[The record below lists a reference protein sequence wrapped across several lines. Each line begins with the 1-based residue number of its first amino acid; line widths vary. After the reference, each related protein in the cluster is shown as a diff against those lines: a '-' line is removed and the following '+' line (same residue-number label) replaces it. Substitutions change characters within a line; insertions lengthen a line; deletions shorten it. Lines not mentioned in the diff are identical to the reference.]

1 MDGYRIEDK
10 LMNAG
15 IVDIPEAEY
24 RKHPS
29 LSQSGIK
36 LLLPPSCPA
45 LFRWR
50 MDNPEPHKKVFDF
63 GNAAHKEVLGIGQP
77 VRYIQGKTAK
87 GEPSDGWASKYAQ
100 DQAAEARAA
109 GEIPLLESQR
119 GVIEGMAAALRA
131 HPLAAKLL
139 DPEHGKPEQALFH
152 TDPDSGIGLRG
163 RLDWLP
169 NASSNGRMVLPDYKT
184 AASADAES
192 FANAAASYGYVIQ
205 DPFYRDLV
213 TGAGLADEVDFVFIV
228 QSKEPPF
235 LVNVIELDAEA
246 VRIGRGLIRKAIN
259 LYKACLEN
267 DYWPGY
273 GSDVELVSVPV
284 WFQRLHEDF
293 TEMSL

>member
-1 MDGYRIEDK
+1 
-10 LMNAG
+10 
-15 IVDIPEAEY
+15 
-24 RKHPS
+24 
-29 LSQSGIK
+29 
-36 LLLPPSCPA
+36 
-45 LFRWR
+45 

-63 GNAAHKEVLGIGQP
+63 GKAAHKEVLGVGQP

-87 GEPSDGWASKYAQ
+87 GEPSEGWATKYAQ
-100 DQAAEARAA
+100 EQAAEARAA

-131 HPLAAKLL
+131 HPLASKLL

-169 NASSNGRMVLPDYKT
+169 DTPSTGRMILPDYKT
-184 AASADAES
+184 AASADSES
-192 FANAAASYGYVIQ
+192 FAKAAAAYGYVIQ

-213 TGAGLADEVDFVFIV
+213 TGAGLAEDVDFVFIV

-235 LVNVIELDAEA
+235 LVNVLELDAEA